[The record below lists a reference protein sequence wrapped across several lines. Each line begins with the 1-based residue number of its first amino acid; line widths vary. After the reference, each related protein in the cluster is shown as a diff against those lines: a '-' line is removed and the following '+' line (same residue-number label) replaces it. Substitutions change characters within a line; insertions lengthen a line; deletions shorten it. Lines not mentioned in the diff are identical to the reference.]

1 MIDIAFK
8 LNTSSSTNIMFLHLQ
23 RAPVRTSKGFIE
35 TSGPLCLDAQLDESF
50 RRSLGLVSLDIELSR
65 RLMFETF
72 MVSEIWVLP
81 SRERSLEWGE

>member
-35 TSGPLCLDAQLDESF
+35 TSGPLSLDTQVDEIF
-50 RRSLGLVSLDIELSR
+50 RRSLAQVSWDIELSR

-72 MVSEIWVLP
+72 IVSGFRVLP
-81 SRERSLEWGE
+81 SRKR